1 MRIVAGRFKGRTLK
15 APGDAA
21 LRPTSDKVRQAI
33 FNILEHA
40 GFAADFSLDD
50 ARIVDLFAGT
60 GALGLEALSRGAK
73 YCLFIEEAAE
83 SRAIIRENVE
93 ALGLTGASKIW
104 RRDATSLGPLDTLSP
119 FDLAF
124 LDPPYRKGSDRAG
137 AEGPAGGRMAEP
149 ERAYRRRSG
158 RGRSDPRGRGFRN
171 PGRSRL
177 WRHADRVPAGHCIGP
192 GSTGVSIKKSGVPVM
207 GAPSRLQYT

>member
-1 MRIVAGRFKGRTLK
+1 MRIVSGRFKGRTLK

-40 GFAADFSLDD
+40 GFAVDFSLEG
-50 ARIVDLFAGT
+50 ARVVDLFAGT

-73 YCLFIEEAAE
+73 YCLFIEDAAE

-104 RRDATSLGPLDTLSP
+104 RRDATNLGALDTLAP

-124 LDPPYRKGSDRAG
+124 LDPPYRKGLIAPALTG
-137 AEGPAGGRMAEP
+137 LATGGWLNTHALVIAEAAEDETMP
-149 ERAYRRRSG
+149 VV
-158 RGRSDPRGRGFRN
+158 DGFEI
-171 PGRSRL
+171 L
-177 WRHADRVPAGHCIGP
+177 DDRVYGDTRIAFMRITAPA
-192 GSTGVSIKKSGVPVM
+192 
-207 GAPSRLQYT
+207 A

>member
-1 MRIVAGRFKGRTLK
+1 MRIVAGRFKGRTLA

-33 FNILEHA
+33 FNIVEHA
-40 GFAADFSLDD
+40 GFASNFTLEG
-50 ARIVDLFAGT
+50 ARVIDLFAGT

-73 YCLFIEEAAE
+73 FCLFVEEAAE

-104 RRDATSLGPLDTLSP
+104 RRDAARLGPLDTLGP

-124 LDPPYRKGSDRAG
+124 LDPPYRKGLIAPALQG
-137 AEGPAGGRMAEP
+137 LAAGGWLNADALVMAELAEDEAMP
-149 ERAYRRRSG
+149 VVAGYEML
-158 RGRSDPRGRGFRN
+158 D
-171 PGRSRL
+171 
-177 WRHADRVPAGHCIGP
+177 DRVYGDTRIAFMRAVTAPA
-192 GSTGVSIKKSGVPVM
+192 
-207 GAPSRLQYT
+207 A

>member
-1 MRIVAGRFKGRTLK
+1 MRIVSGRFRGRTLK

-40 GFAADFSLDD
+40 GFAAEFALEG
-50 ARIVDLFAGT
+50 ARVVDLFAGT

-73 YCLFIEEAAE
+73 YCLFIEDAAE

-104 RRDATSLGPLDTLSP
+104 RRDATNLGALDTLAP

-124 LDPPYRKGSDRAG
+124 LDPPYRKGLLAPALKG
-137 AEGPAGGRMAEP
+137 LAAGGWLNANALVIAEAAEDEAMP
-149 ERAYRRRSG
+149 IV
-158 RGRSDPRGRGFRN
+158 DGFEI
-171 PGRSRL
+171 L
-177 WRHADRVPAGHCIGP
+177 DDRVYGDTRIAF
-192 GSTGVSIKKSGVPVM
+192 M
-207 GAPSRLQYT
+207 RLIAAAA

>member
-1 MRIVAGRFKGRTLK
+1 MRIVSGRFRGRTLK

-40 GFAADFSLDD
+40 GFAADFSLEG
-50 ARIVDLFAGT
+50 ARVVDLFAGT

-73 YCLFIEEAAE
+73 YCLFIEDAAE

-104 RRDATSLGPLDTLSP
+104 RRDATNLGALDTLAP

-124 LDPPYRKGSDRAG
+124 LDPPYRKGLIAPTLTGLASGGWLNPNALII
-137 AEGPAGGRMAEP
+137 AEAAEDETMP
-149 ERAYRRRSG
+149 VVDGYEML
-158 RGRSDPRGRGFRN
+158 D
-171 PGRSRL
+171 
-177 WRHADRVPAGHCIGP
+177 DRVYGDTRIAFMRL
-192 GSTGVSIKKSGVPVM
+192 T
-207 GAPSRLQYT
+207 APTA